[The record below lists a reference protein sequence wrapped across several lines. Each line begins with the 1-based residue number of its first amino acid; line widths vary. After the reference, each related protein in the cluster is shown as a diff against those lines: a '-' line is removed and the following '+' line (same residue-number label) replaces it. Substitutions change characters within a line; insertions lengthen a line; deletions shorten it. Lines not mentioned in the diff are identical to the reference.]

1 MSVIL
6 ETKQLCKFYG
16 AGENQVKEI
25 INANAMFEQ
34 GLYQKNI
41 CHMGQKGLTDVVT
54 NCKKRSIG
62 SQGGFGYQ
70 SLVDT
75 YDIAM
80 MDSMI
85 LAYWLC
91 ATTKDKVKKQ
101 SASY

>member
-1 MSVIL
+1 MKQYKIKQHPIL
-6 ETKQLCKFYG
+6 PT
-16 AGENQVKEI
+16 VKEI

-41 CHMGQKGLTDVVT
+41 CHMGQEGLTNIVT
-54 NCKKRSIG
+54 NCKKRLIG

-75 YDIAM
+75 YDIAT

-85 LAYWLC
+85 LAYWLA
-91 ATTKDKVKKQ
+91 ATTKDKPKRQ
-101 SASY
+101 AISY